1 MKPDQRLKA
10 GLLCFRKALGGT
22 ADRRTLAVL
31 KPKALPQRRDATRM
45 AFAEPDAV
53 RNQPGDS
60 APQVVAL
67 AVLLVLG
74 TLVPVIAPK
83 RLCRAAPRVWR

>member
-1 MKPDQRLKA
+1 
-10 GLLCFRKALGGT
+10 
-22 ADRRTLAVL
+22 
-31 KPKALPQRRDATRM
+31 M